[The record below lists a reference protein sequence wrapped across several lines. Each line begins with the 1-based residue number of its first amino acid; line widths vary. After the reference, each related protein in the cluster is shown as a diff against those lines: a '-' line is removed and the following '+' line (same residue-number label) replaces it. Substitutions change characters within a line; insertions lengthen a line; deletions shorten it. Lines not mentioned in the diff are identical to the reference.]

1 LAFQNDN
8 YYINDKLCPTYSE
21 ALKPSIQA
29 AYRTKQAVST
39 ITEAGGYCVFKKF
52 IQNFTGII
60 KKNIMAKKNIEIKDL
75 VQERK
80 QTNLMHYQPF

>member
-1 LAFQNDN
+1 LSDLLGSLETKHTSGVP
-8 YYINDKLCPTYSE
+8 DKTSGFDH
-21 ALKPSIQA
+21 
-29 AYRTKQAVST
+29 